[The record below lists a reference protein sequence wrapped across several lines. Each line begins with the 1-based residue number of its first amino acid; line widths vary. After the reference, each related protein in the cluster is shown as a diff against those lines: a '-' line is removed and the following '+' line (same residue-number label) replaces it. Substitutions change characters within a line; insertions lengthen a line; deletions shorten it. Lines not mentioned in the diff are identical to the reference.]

1 MYFRNYRLKN
11 LVRTLSKKRSL
22 RTHFDSQHVKV
33 PQILAKL
40 QGEHF
45 HHVFLII
52 LREVDFEISP
62 LVLGEILG
70 AFVKTLTVDDK
81 YPVQDC
87 ENLPLPIQMQFS

>member
-1 MYFRNYRLKN
+1 M
-11 LVRTLSKKRSL
+11 
-22 RTHFDSQHVKV
+22 

-45 HHVFLII
+45 YHVFLII